1 MGDKVNNE
9 NFIFI
14 QGWMIKELEL
24 KGNELMIYAIIYGF
38 SQAENQV
45 FNGSLQYL
53 AEWTNSTKQGVM
65 KNLKS
70 LAEKGYITKKEK
82 VINNVKFCEYYATK
96 FNGVLN
102 KVEWGGK
109 QSLMGG
115 IKQSLP
121 NNININNIKNNKK
134 YIYYGEYQNVF
145 FTEEQYKKLINEFP
159 DDYKERIEKL
169 SGYMQSTGKKYK
181 DCLAT
186 IRNWARNEKGKGV
199 KKDGSTK
206 KTNGSEFA
214 EFV

>member
-9 NFIFI
+9 NFICI
-14 QGWMIKELEL
+14 QGWMINELGL
-24 KGNELMIYAIIYGF
+24 KGNELIIYAIIYGF
-38 SQAENQV
+38 SQAEGQV

-53 AEWTNSTKQGVM
+53 AEWTNSTKQGVI

-70 LAEKGYITKKEK
+70 LVDKGYIVKKEK
-82 VINNVKFCEYYATK
+82 MLNNVKFCEYYATK
-96 FNGVLN
+96 LNGVLN

-121 NNININNIKNNKK
+121 NNININNIRNNKK

-186 IRNWARNEKGKGV
+186 IRNWARNDKRKGV
-199 KKDGSTK
+199 NKNGGNKKTDGSEYAAF
-206 KTNGSEFA
+206 S
-214 EFV
+214 